1 MKRMLINARQPE
13 EVRIALVDGQKLFDL
28 DVDNVAREQKKSS
41 IYKAKITRVE
51 PSLEAAFVDFGSERH
66 GFLPLKE
73 ISREYFKKKG
83 GGRSPIQEL
92 VGEGQEIL
100 VQVEKEERGN
110 KGAAL
115 TTFLSLA
122 GRYMVLMPNNPR
134 AGGISRRIEG
144 EERDQLRD
152 ALAQIEIPDGMGVIV
167 RTAGVGRSSE
177 ELNWD
182 LNYLLQ
188 LWQAIQNADGT
199 EPTPSLLY
207 QENSAVIRAIRDNLR
222 ADIGEVLIEGDAA
235 FEEASAFIAQV
246 MPHYADKV
254 KAYADSI
261 PLFSRYQI
269 ESQIETAYEH
279 TVKLP
284 AGGSIVIDPT
294 EALVSIDINSARATK
309 GHDIEETALN
319 TNLEAADEIARQL
332 RIRDIG
338 GLVVIDFID
347 MMNPKNQR
355 AVENRM
361 RNALETDRARIQTG
375 RISRFGLM
383 EMSRQRLRP
392 SLEEISTGLCPRC
405 NGQGRI
411 RDTKSLALAILR
423 VLEEESLKERS
434 AVIRVQ
440 VPLAIGAFLLNEK
453 RGDLATI
460 EQHTGTHIVIIPN
473 TNLETPHYLVER
485 LRDDHVE
492 GEGEVPSN
500 VLSDLANQA
509 QQQEIPAD
517 AALPAK
523 PQAAVKTQ
531 IQTAPPAPTEVA
543 AKAEPKSSKP
553 SLFKRIV
560 SSLFSDEAAADEK
573 PMRKSS
579 PSSRDGAKDSN
590 RDSNRENNGR
600 NRRRNDDERKSE
612 SRQRK
617 DSNSQDT
624 RSKRGQP
631 DESKRDDNRKGE
643 QKSDER
649 SNRDNNT
656 DSNTDSNREERRSPR
671 REDKRRGE
679 NRRED
684 NSEKSRKPAAK
695 RESKP
700 FVVVPKEDR
709 QPSEETLA
717 KSKREPLRDRS
728 APPRNSESKT
738 AINKV
743 EGDKA
748 NEKSKAVV
756 AQTTAES
763 QAEQAQAS
771 TAKQEQANK
780 EPRGRASN
788 DPRNRGA
795 KASASANDNSEPKQE
810 LEADT
815 AKMSEISNVQEAHD
829 VEQSAAP
836 TTDAG
841 NHKVTEESA
850 TVEAVAEIAE
860 ANTATKNET
869 EAEIEA
875 QDTTTVASQNTDEKE
890 AKEATPEVAKHR
902 PSKPSKAVAEETEG
916 AKEVKEPE
924 QNTTAA
930 EAPAPARAPGRASN
944 DPREVKRRGREN
956 ALRKQGVLI
965 QPSNN
970 NSQESTDG
978 SSSS

>member
-1 MKRMLINARQPE
+1 MLINARQPE
-13 EVRIALVDGQKLFDL
+13 EVRIALVDGQKLYDL

-83 GGRSPIQEL
+83 GNRSPIQEL
-92 VGEGQEIL
+92 VSESQEIL

-152 ALAQIEIPDGMGVIV
+152 ALTQIEIPDGMGVIV

-188 LWQAIQNADGT
+188 LWQAIQTAQRT
-199 EPTPSLLY
+199 EPNPSLLY

-222 ADIGEVLIEGDAA
+222 ADIGEVLIEGEAA
-235 FEEASAFIAQV
+235 FEEASAFITQV

-254 KAYADSI
+254 KAYDDSI

-361 RNALETDRARIQTG
+361 RSALETDRARIQTG

-392 SLEEISTGLCPRC
+392 SLDEISTGLCPRC

-423 VLEEESLKERS
+423 VLEEESLKDRS
-434 AVIRVQ
+434 ALIRVQ

-460 EQHTGTHIVIIPN
+460 ERHTGTHIVIIPN

-492 GEGEVPSN
+492 GEGEIPSN

-509 QQQEIPAD
+509 QQPDIPSESEA
-517 AALPAK
+517 PAK
-523 PQAAVKTQ
+523 PQAAVNAQ
-531 IQTAPPAPTEVA
+531 IQSAPPAA
-543 AKAEPKSSKP
+543 GAKESRAKNTLKSSKS
-553 SLFKRIV
+553 SLLKRIIG
-560 SSLFSDEAAADEK
+560 SLFSDEAAYEDQPKKKAAAAHQDN
-573 PMRKSS
+573 S
-579 PSSRDGAKDSN
+579 
-590 RDSNRENNGR
+590 GR
-600 NRRRNDDERKSE
+600 NPRRGEDERKADGRQKSDGSSKDARGRRNQNKYAEASPEDHRKNEEKSTARE
-612 SRQRK
+612 SSKEERRNSRRDERRQGETRPV
-617 DSNSQDT
+617 DSVGQNQAKQSDRNKQNKPFVAVPEEERQPSAEALA
-624 RSKRGQP
+624 RSKRH
-631 DESKRDDNRKGE
+631 
-643 QKSDER
+643 
-649 SNRDNNT
+649 
-656 DSNTDSNREERRSPR
+656 PR
-671 REDKRRGE
+671 
-679 NRRED
+679 
-684 NSEKSRKPAAK
+684 
-695 RESKP
+695 
-700 FVVVPKEDR
+700 
-709 QPSEETLA
+709 
-717 KSKREPLRDRS
+717 RDRS
-728 APPRNSESKT
+728 APARKIERTTASEVPIKEDLQALT
-738 AINKV
+738 ASPPVLENTTTA
-743 EGDKA
+743 D
-748 NEKSKAVV
+748 NKAVNP
-756 AQTTAES
+756 S
-763 QAEQAQAS
+763 
-771 TAKQEQANK
+771 AK
-780 EPRGRASN
+780 PRGRASN
-788 DPRNRGA
+788 DPRNRNKQSRKNQEKAAQSDTEQFSALASYDSA
-795 KASASANDNSEPKQE
+795 KAEADVLGIGKNEDPIDQMTDTTKDQGLGREQPPTIESTLDSPTQEKNSLDANSIESPATETTANPDIVEALGQADEEEVDLEDGGAEEPTPTAEASFPNDNAITKPPAPKARESFSQNSDQTNHNP
-810 LEADT
+810 A
-815 AKMSEISNVQEAHD
+815 NPN
-829 VEQSAAP
+829 AP
-836 TTDAG
+836 AG
-841 NHKVTEESA
+841 K
-850 TVEAVAEIAE
+850 VAE
-860 ANTATKNET
+860 
-869 EAEIEA
+869 
-875 QDTTTVASQNTDEKE
+875 
-890 AKEATPEVAKHR
+890 
-902 PSKPSKAVAEETEG
+902 VAEDDDDNQ
-916 AKEVKEPE
+916 AKSRPE
-924 QNTTAA
+924 S
-930 EAPAPARAPGRASN
+930 RASN
-944 DPREVKRRGREN
+944 DPREVKRREREE
-956 ALRKQGVLI
+956 ALRKQGVFI
-965 QPSNN
+965 QPSDK
-970 NSQESTDG
+970 ST
-978 SSSS
+978 